1 MKANEAPKIIIQ
13 LILSALLFYFYSFRF
28 KSSLLAFLS
37 EQVYYQVLIIL
48 VILSGYIAKW
58 LDNLRVLI
66 IHHTL
71 LKCSSSYKMK
81 HLKQGVEIL
90 TEKTVNAQLSQS
102 AQAMM
107 TEITSSD
114 FELENM
120 VKEMHDQIQRIK
132 K

>member
-1 MKANEAPKIIIQ
+1 
-13 LILSALLFYFYSFRF
+13 
-28 KSSLLAFLS
+28 FLS

>member
-1 MKANEAPKIIIQ
+1 MKTNDAPKIIIQ
-13 LILSALLFYFYSFRF
+13 LILSALLFYFYSFKF
-28 KSSLLAFLS
+28 KVELLSFLS

-58 LDNLRVLI
+58 LDSFRLLI
-66 IHHTL
+66 VHHTMML
-71 LKCSSSYKMK
+71 CSSSYKFK

-90 TEKTVNAQLSQS
+90 TEKTLNAQLSQS

-114 FELENM
+114 FELESM
-120 VKEMHDQIQRIK
+120 VKDMHNQIQKIK

>member
-58 LDNLRVLI
+58 LDNLRFFI

-71 LKCSSSYKMK
+71 MKCSSSYKMK

-120 VKEMHDQIQRIK
+120 VKEMHDQIQKIK